1 MTSRTELATKLKART
16 RLGDQGDSAPRKD
29 VAGPRS
35 PTEEACYT
43 QLRSLPFG
51 SWFEFVINQQGD
63 LRRQRLS
70 WYSPMTGN
78 ALFVNQRGQKVAEHS
93 LDGLSRLMAG
103 GQARLLVEEKS
114 RLIDRAWHATVR
126 TLRSLAGQAPAAEVN
141 P

>member
-1 MTSRTELATKLKART
+1 
-16 RLGDQGDSAPRKD
+16 
-29 VAGPRS
+29 
-35 PTEEACYT
+35 
-43 QLRSLPFG
+43 
-51 SWFEFVINQQGD
+51 
-63 LRRQRLS
+63 
-70 WYSPMTGN
+70 MTGN

-126 TLRSLAGQAPAAEVN
+126 TLRNLAGQAPVAEVN